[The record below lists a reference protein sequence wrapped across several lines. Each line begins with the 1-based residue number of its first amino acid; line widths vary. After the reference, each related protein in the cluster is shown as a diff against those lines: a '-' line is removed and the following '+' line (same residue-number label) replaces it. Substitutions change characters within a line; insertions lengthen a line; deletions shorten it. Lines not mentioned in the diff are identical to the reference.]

1 MVRAK
6 EDLAKTRSEMASM
19 IYNHEPEEIVDKDI
33 DDLLGWTNA
42 LNFDE

>member
-1 MVRAK
+1 MIRAK
-6 EDLAKTRSEMASM
+6 EDLAKTRSEMEM
-19 IYNHEPEEIVDKDI
+19 IYNHEPEDKDI